1 MKWLFLVHELQ
12 GLKSSARVRIWR
24 NTKKVG
30 AILYRDSAYVL
41 PYSKENMESFQW
53 ILSEIKAVK
62 GHGAIFISQSADGK
76 EDDELKNIFLKT
88 AGAEYE
94 KLRERRDNL
103 QMRFEQLKKSSS
115 LSDKLLKDLQKELG
129 QLTYQFQETSETD
142 YFHSPMAQE
151 VKHKLSILNKG
162 LLSNIPTD
170 SADKLLVKHNPKDFQ
185 KKKWATRKNIHID
198 RLCSAWLIKRFI
210 DKAAQFEFAPENSL
224 PKDALL
230 FDVFGSE
237 FGHRGEDCTFETLL
251 KIFQIRDKALLNISE
266 IVHDIDL
273 KDKKFNRPEAKGI
286 DIIVRS
292 LSKYFNNDN
301 KVCEIGFLLLDGLYY
316 YFKTSRNIQVNLK
329 AFDEVA
335 K

>member
-1 MKWLFLVHELQ
+1 
-12 GLKSSARVRIWR
+12 VR
-24 NTKKVG
+24 
-30 AILYRDSAYVL
+30 
-41 PYSKENMESFQW
+41 Q
-53 ILSEIKAVK
+53 
-62 GHGAIFISQSADGK
+62 
-76 EDDELKNIFLKT
+76 
-88 AGAEYE
+88 
-94 KLRERRDNL
+94 
-103 QMRFEQLKKSSS
+103 
-115 LSDKLLKDLQKELG
+115 
-129 QLTYQFQETSETD
+129 
-142 YFHSPMAQE
+142 
-151 VKHKLSILNKG
+151 KLSILNKD
-162 LLSNIPTD
+162 LLAEIPTGQ
-170 SADKLLVKHNPKDFQ
+170 AYKPLIKHNPKDFQ
-185 KKKWATRKNIHID
+185 KKKWATRKDIHID
-198 RLCSAWLIKRFI
+198 RLTSAWLIKRFI
-210 DKAAQFEFAPENSL
+210 DKGAQFEFAPENTL

-230 FDVFGSE
+230 FDVFGCE